1 MPASAAITNGS
12 LVSETSPSSML
23 TGKSC
28 ACAAGVATVTM
39 TARKAPAKWRCMMDL
54 PSNSCAD
61 TASAHRRARNP
72 FARLTLS
79 PTALRPMNATL
90 STNAHPTHAIIDSAC
105 PLVPGAVMK
114 GPSLV
119 TMNKRCAYCN
129 EPFRVTD
136 QGIEALSADNKLV
149 CSEFCAQALREEAQ
163 LLQRRAS

>member
-1 MPASAAITNGS
+1 CQSAW
-12 LVSETSPSSML
+12 VCP
-23 TGKSC
+23 
-28 ACAAGVATVTM
+28 
-39 TARKAPAKWRCMMDL
+39 
-54 PSNSCAD
+54 AD
-61 TASAHRRARNP
+61 TPSAHHRAPNA
-72 FARLTLS
+72 FARLSLS
-79 PTALRPMNATL
+79 PTALRP
-90 STNAHPTHAIIDSAC
+90 TNTTPPSSPRQSHAIIDSAC
-105 PLVPGAVMK
+105 PLVQGSLVQGSLVPGAVMK